1 MPKRKITKPPGK
13 LETALWIIGVYIIL
27 FAFNYFGSSSE
38 VYLTNRIYVST
49 KEDIWLWTFIQVV
62 TLAIILIAFIVTLK
76 LCIKALKS
84 PYRNYYF
91 GTFLLCLL
99 YTSDAADERSSVD
112 LGGRRIIKKKN
123 QDDHGRRIIMMKI
136 KQSKETV

>member
-1 MPKRKITKPPGK
+1 MPKRKITKQPGK

-91 GTFLLCLL
+91 GTFLLL
-99 YTSDAADERSSVD
+99 
-112 LGGRRIIKKKN
+112 LGGGGLSAMLLTAPKDLLQKNIHVPII
-123 QDDHGRRIIMMKI
+123 GAVIAAFGILMLI
-136 KQSKETV
+136 KGKLK